1 MFRTTEHTAPLT
13 VTDVRQYFYCSR
25 IVFYRLNQPLRRP
38 TTYKMQEGKL
48 AQERTAA
55 LEHRRSLAAYGIPSG
70 ERRFDVRLYSSRLGL
85 QGILD
90 MLVITDDEGVVV
102 EFKNTTQPPARN
114 HTY

>member
-48 AQERTAA
+48 AQSGQRHWNTGARLPRMASLRVSAA
-55 LEHRRSLAAYGIPSG
+55 SMCVCTRPGWGSRA
-70 ERRFDVRLYSSRLGL
+70 SS
-85 QGILD
+85 ICW
-90 MLVITDDEGVVV
+90 
-102 EFKNTTQPPARN
+102 
-114 HTY
+114 

>member
-1 MFRTTEHTAPLT
+1 
-13 VTDVRQYFYCSR
+13 
-25 IVFYRLNQPLRRP
+25 
-38 TTYKMQEGKL
+38 
-48 AQERTAA
+48 
-55 LEHRRSLAAYGIPSG
+55 
-70 ERRFDVRLYSSRLGL
+70 VRLYSSRLGL